1 MNMWCVARFGISH
14 YLAFAWSFERM
25 RMHANAFFYLHV
37 VFIRLHELAF
47 KRVYQMSNVWMPF
60 KRVNTS
66 NLMTFECC
74 FLISKIMRIAMQCH
88 PSLYYVMY
96 LGTLL
101 FAVQRN
107 IFISLSFLFVYL
119 FIHLLLVMQQVRS
132 TVSLLEFQQYVLFSS
147 VIFKKAFQD
156 QYN

>member
-1 MNMWCVARFGISH
+1 
-14 YLAFAWSFERM
+14 
-25 RMHANAFFYLHV
+25 
-37 VFIRLHELAF
+37 
-47 KRVYQMSNVWMPF
+47 MSNDRMPI

-66 NLMTFECC
+66 NLMTFAWCL
-74 FLISKIMRIAMQCH
+74 LISKIMRIAMQYH

-107 IFISLSFLFVYL
+107 VFISLSFLFVYL
-119 FIHLLLVMQQVRS
+119 FIHLLLVITPLRS